1 MSRNAIIMAAGMSSR
16 FAPLSLETPK
26 ALLNVKGEI
35 MIERQIRQ
43 LREAGIDEIII
54 VVGYLKEQFTYLEE
68 KFGVH
73 LIENPYYAKMNN
85 FSTLYVARQYLKDTF
100 ICSSDNYFTENVFL
114 NHTEESFYSAVYEV
128 GNTPE
133 WCLEYDENGL
143 ITGVQIGGKNAW
155 VMKGTA
161 YLNQKFNERFLPYLE
176 EAFQKEAL
184 WQNYWEDLY
193 MAHMDELNLYI
204 RKYPDGV
211 IEEFDSID
219 ELREFDEK
227 YITCT
232 GSKVLSKVANELQC
246 REGEI
251 NHIIPL
257 KENGMV
263 KGFRFVYQG
272 NHFCYDYDAG
282 LKKM

>member
-54 VVGYLKEQFTYLEE
+54 VVGYLKEQCAYLEE
-68 KFGVH
+68 KFGVN

-114 NHTEESFYSAVYEV
+114 NQTEESYYSAVYES

-143 ITGVQIGGKNAW
+143 ITRVQIGGENAW
-155 VMKGTA
+155 VMKGTV
-161 YLNQKFNERFLPYLE
+161 YLNQEFNERLLPYLE
-176 EAFQKEAL
+176 EAFQTEAL

-193 MAHMDELNLYI
+193 MAHMDELDLYI

-232 GSKVLSKVANELQC
+232 GSKVLNEVANELHC
-246 REGEI
+246 CEGEI
-251 NHIIPL
+251 NHIIPV
-257 KENGMV
+257 KENGIA
-263 KGFRFVYQG
+263 KGFQFVCGGSQ
-272 NHFCYDYDAG
+272 FCYDYDDG

>member
-16 FAPLSLETPK
+16 FVPLSLETPK

-43 LREAGIDEIII
+43 LREAGINEIII
-54 VVGYLKEQFTYLEE
+54 VVGYLKEQFSYLKE
-68 KFGVH
+68 KYDVH
-73 LIENPYYAKMNN
+73 LIENPYYVKMNN

-114 NHTEESFYSAVYEV
+114 YNTNESYYSAVYEE
-128 GNTPE
+128 GKTPE

-155 VMKGTA
+155 VMKGA
-161 YLNQKFNERFLPYLE
+161 VYLNQRFNEKFIPYLE
-176 EAFQKEAL
+176 EAFQMETL

-193 MAHMDELNLYI
+193 MALMDELDLYI

-219 ELREFDEK
+219 ELRQFDDK
-227 YITCT
+227 YLTCT
-232 GSKVLSKVANELQC
+232 GSKVLSTVAEELNC
-246 REGEI
+246 REAEI
-251 NHIIPL
+251 HQIIPV
-257 KENGMV
+257 KENGIV
-263 KGFRFVYQG
+263 KGFQFVCGDSQ
-272 NHFCYDYDAG
+272 FCYDYDTG